1 MTRKEIKTLA
11 LRSFIRNN
19 LDPKKVKLFSS
30 KMTRKQLRDYIKY
43 IKFYDARN
51 KITIV
56 FPHLDKIKKT
66 DLKAF
71 TKLFANKKIIYHEDP
86 SLLLGIRV
94 INNDLVYD
102 FNLKDSFENITQSI

>member
-1 MTRKEIKTLA
+1 MTRKQIKQVA
-11 LRSFIRNN
+11 LRSFVRNN

-43 IKFYDARN
+43 LKFYDARN
-51 KITIV
+51 KIIIV
-56 FPHLDKIKKT
+56 VPHLDMIKKT
-66 DLKAF
+66 DLKVF
-71 TKLFANKKIIYHEDP
+71 TKFYANKKIIYQEDP

-102 FNLKDSFENITQSI
+102 LNLKDSFENIRQSI